1 MTNVAPT
8 TDQIKKAQENL
19 QNMIAFSTYLHAN
32 AADTLVD
39 VAAATLSLKDDSDW
53 GWALGLNIIES
64 VFWALAAVEGAGPIG
79 AFAASFLSGVVS
91 QFATSAPADF
101 QTPSADIKKRMLK
114 QQNAIE
120 DQLAKL
126 GARDES
132 LARKNW
138 DTSFTYN
145 GTTATVS
152 DLGSATSGIFPVEG
166 DVAWGPMRDAAEK
179 VMNQQIWRYFLVS
192 KYRIVVRA
200 SLPQGNEWGIG
211 GDRNV
216 PPVEYVKQ
224 YIKANPA
231 YNLTWRWHNH
241 LRCGDGADTG
251 WVMSCSYVSTGP
263 SMFAFN
269 ALNTESCQ
277 AVFYDSAPGE
287 VINKDGLF
295 TRNDVFNNL
304 GIQLQVL
311 TGEEKGK
318 AEKVSVGY
326 LNAMK
331 EGKTLGL
338 LIEREGRAA
347 VEKRVIDKARED
359 PLFAADLKLRPRQT
373 LEMFLGIRIPE
384 VISVDVIVESGDNF
398 GLIIPK
404 S

>member
-1 MTNVAPT
+1 MTKEAPT
-8 TDQIKKAQENL
+8 TEQIKKAQKNL

-39 VAAATLSLKDDSDW
+39 VAAGTLSLKDDSDW
-53 GWALGLNIIES
+53 GWALGLNVLES
-64 VFWALAAVEGAGPIG
+64 VFWAVAGIEGAGPIG
-79 AFAASFLSGVVS
+79 GFAASFLSGVVS
-91 QFATSAPADF
+91 QFATSAPLDF
-101 QTPSADIKKRMLK
+101 QAPSVDLKKRMLK

-132 LARKNW
+132 LVKQNW
-138 DTSFTYN
+138 DTPFTYN
-145 GTTATVS
+145 GKTATLS

-200 SLPQGNEWGIG
+200 SHAQDNEWGIG

-216 PPVEYVKQ
+216 PPVAYVKQ
-224 YIKANPA
+224 YIKDNPA

-241 LRCGDGADTG
+241 LKCGDGPDTG
-251 WVMSCSYVSTGP
+251 WVMSCAYVSTGP

-269 ALNTESCQ
+269 ALNTESCK
-277 AVFYDSAPGE
+277 VLFYDSAPGE
-287 VINKDGLF
+287 VLNPDGLF
-295 TRNDVFNNL
+295 TRNDVFNNI

-311 TGEEKGK
+311 TAEEKGT
-318 AEKVSVGY
+318 ADKVSVEY
-326 LNAMK
+326 LRAMK
-331 EGKTLGL
+331 DGNTLGL
-338 LIEREGRAA
+338 LIERESRAA

-384 VISVDVIVESGDNF
+384 VISVDVIVESGDNY
-398 GLIIPK
+398 GLVIPK